1 VITEEVFRKTEG
13 RLYRYYWQRR
23 QIDKLKHMVVVLWK
37 QLQSI
42 EQDIKQTNVTI
53 EPESRSFDYSKVRV
67 QTSNDGSSYAEN
79 EIIKELD
86 KLHREWQR
94 TKRRILKINAKI
106 REFEK
111 EIADIGYVI
120 SLLNEECKQFVEL
133 KYGESKSLYEIADRL
148 NMGKS
153 TAGRRREEIV
163 EDVAKWL
170 SQ

>member
-1 VITEEVFRKTEG
+1 MITEDAFRKTEG
-13 RLYRYYWQRR
+13 RLYRYYWQLR
-23 QIDKLKHMVVVLWK
+23 QIDKLKHRVVILWK

-42 EQDIKQTNVTI
+42 EHDIKQTNVTI

-67 QTSNDGSSYAEN
+67 QTSNDGTSYAEN
-79 EIIKELD
+79 EIIKELE

-94 TKRRILKINAKI
+94 TKKNLLKTNAQI

-133 KYGESKSLYEIADRL
+133 KYGESKTLYEIADRL
-148 NMGKS
+148 NIGKS

-163 EDVAKWL
+163 EDIAKWL
-170 SQ
+170 NQ